1 MKPTNPHRPAGAQ
14 LNRRNFIKTAAL
26 ASVALPHFSVGQP
39 KASANSKLRVGLI
52 GGGGIAQTAF
62 SDCRD
67 HEVVAIADVDDV
79 SGALGFKAF
88 PTATRYKDFRRMLD
102 KQGKELDA
110 VIVSTPDHTHFPATY
125 AAMERGIAV
134 HTQKPLTHNLWQ
146 ARTLLK
152 ASHRF
157 KVQTVMG
164 NQGHNL
170 EGMKL
175 IREWIEAGL
184 VGEVRSVHAWTNR
197 ATPNSINSRHPIPAQ
212 SIPAHLDW
220 DLWTG
225 PAELGPYNE
234 EICPKG
240 WRWWWQYGSGGLGDI
255 GCHTLDIPMYVLGL
269 GYPSSVRVDNS
280 LDASHELHDKKP
292 KPGATTYV
300 YDFPRA
306 GKKPLP
312 VYWHEGGHL
321 PRLPGA
327 IKKSVLDERG
337 LAGGCLLV
345 GDKNTIYSPGMRP
358 TSPRLVNDWDELRRN
373 LPPKKLPRAVGNPV
387 KELFAAIR
395 GNIPKCGSNFDY
407 AVPLTEIVLLGTIAN
422 RSGKTVE
429 YLPEAMT
436 FKDHSLDR
444 YIKEPVRK
452 GWEYGEGLLRS

>member
-1 MKPTNPHRPAGAQ
+1 MNRIEKSQPAGRRMD
-14 LNRRNFIKTAAL
+14 RRNFLKTAAL
-26 ASVALPHFSVGQP
+26 ASVALPRFSIGQP
-39 KASANSKLRVGLI
+39 GPSANSRLNVALI

-62 SDCRD
+62 HDCRD
-67 HEVVAIADVDDV
+67 HNVVAIADVDDV

-88 PTATRYKDFRRMLD
+88 PSAGRYKDFRRLLD
-102 KQGKELDA
+102 RHARELNA

-125 AAMERGIAV
+125 AAMERGLAV

-146 ARTLLK
+146 ARTLQK
-152 ASHRF
+152 AYHRF

-184 VGEVRSVHAWTNR
+184 VGEVQAVHAWTNR
-197 ATPNSINSRHPIPAQ
+197 ATPNSINARNPIPAQ
-212 SIPAHLDW
+212 TIPAHLDW

-269 GYPSSVRVDNS
+269 GYPSSVRMDNS
-280 LDASHELHDKKP
+280 LDASRELHDKKP

-300 YDFPRA
+300 YEFPRA

-321 PRLPGA
+321 PRLPEA

-345 GDKNTIYSPGMRP
+345 GDKNTLYSPGMRP
-358 TSPRLVNDWDELRRN
+358 TSPRLVNDWDELRRH
-373 LPPKKLPRAVGNPV
+373 LPPKTLPRAVGNPV

-395 GNIPKCGSNFDY
+395 GDIAKCGSNFDY

-444 YIKEPVRK
+444 YIKAPVRK
-452 GWEYGEGLLRS
+452 GWEYGEDLLRS